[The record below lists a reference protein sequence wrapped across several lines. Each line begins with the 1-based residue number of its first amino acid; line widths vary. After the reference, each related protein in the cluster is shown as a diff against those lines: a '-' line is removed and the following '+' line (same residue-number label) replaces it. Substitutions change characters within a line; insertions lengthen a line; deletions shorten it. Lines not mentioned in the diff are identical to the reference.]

1 MDFVDVEE
9 DFRGVILLDLKINI
23 ILVIFSLFELLIRY
37 NIDVEIRDIS
47 YILQLKQLLII
58 KYININ
64 FNIIITFYIKIA
76 IINKNKIS
84 LIKLLK
90 YDLIKIIKIII
101 NIKK

>member
-64 FNIIITFYIKIA
+64 FNIIIIFYVEIIIVGKNKNNI
-76 IINKNKIS
+76 IILLINKK
-84 LIKLLK
+84 IKL
-90 YDLIKIIKIII
+90 I
-101 NIKK
+101 